1 MLDIIVD
8 CVFSNEGI
16 TCDYIFDVR
25 FVQLALIHESSLDPW
40 LGIIILGSFQPNI

>member
-16 TCDYIFDVR
+16 TCDYIFNVR
-25 FVQLALIHESSLDPW
+25 LFNW
-40 LGIIILGSFQPNI
+40 L